1 MLTLHAAL
9 TPHALM
15 RARTPPCP
23 SPPGALQAASMAPV
37 RALAARSSNQQ
48 FLTAFSSL
56 HRAPASTP
64 TRHPPGDAS
73 PGSAQPQHS
82 YASRLL
88 STPPTHTQSPT
99 PPPLSASAAAPPSS
113 QPAPLPLTSP
123 THSPSTSSP
132 PLSPP
137 SAPSPA
143 QPPVPHHSHSQPP
156 AKTSKGRTRPPK
168 KSVED
173 GGESGKKPAKR
184 QSPPKERQTHKHAS
198 PPPPHKSKSKHKHH
212 HAHPP
217 APPPAT
223 EPAPSPAVLVDG
235 ASAASPD
242 DAALL
247 PPLPPTPPLILPP
260 PPPDSRHCRECPL
273 GTAVKPASGPTDVA
287 CVCAVPMVVGL
298 RLALPFDDFLHSVPL
313 FAQQLSAG
321 LRVTPQQVQV
331 WGVEYDRQGTGFLD
345 TTSYLLPL
353 HGTQLPASLVA
364 SIRRRL
370 LGGHV
375 WLDPALFGRFQVLFI
390 LNPGDH
396 LPPPALHPAS
406 APSPPPPPW
415 PASSDGWAPP
425 QAGGGT
431 EGGGGSTGHSMAA
444 LEIALFIVAPCL
456 LLLLMLASCLAWLL
470 LYRRRQ
476 HRSAAVADAA
486 TAAAAAAAAGA
497 PMAADVVDKDAGLPV
512 EKGLESIA
520 PSQAWPSS
528 AAFCSPSPD
537 AHAALPS
544 SSLPSEVAGLG
555 VSLGFAGTGTG
566 LNASSLALCGLATAP
581 AGAVVFSL
589 LQLRRATNDFHA
601 DNLLGQGGF
610 SRVYRGELADDTLV
624 AVKLLHSPEAHGD
637 AGEGGAGSVEE
648 QERERADA
656 EFMREAQ
663 VLSCLHHRNLV
674 KLLGI
679 CAEGG
684 RRCLVYQLAGNGSLA
699 SHLHG
704 VMREVAG
711 VMEWERR
718 MKVALG
724 VARALSYLHD
734 DASPRVVHRDVKS
747 ANVLL
752 DLDFSPLL
760 SDLGLAKTMPHA
772 ATPAL
777 AEQGAV
783 GGGGQASRMMGS
795 VGYVAPEV
803 ALTGQVLVR
812 SDVYSF
818 GVVLLELLA
827 GRKPID
833 HSLPPPRHS
842 LVQWASPLLLSSA
855 GVKQVVDPALKGRY
869 PLEAA
874 MRVAGITSMCL
885 QQLPD
890 NRPFMTQVVQ
900 ALKLVYR
907 EGSEDSESDD
917 NDDDESFAQ
926 PSHASHRTPAPAS
939 AAATS
944 AANAGIGSESGRV
957 SESDVT
963 SMGMDSGMDTSDS
976 AMGSTGMALSPSD
989 RGLMPRLL
997 CMHVHDLDYSGDMG
1011 LLSQGEGEPSAT
1023 CMLRYTRILRAAHL
1037 PIGSPRHDNCEVVA
1051 AHPKGSPRVSIGSS
1065 RLLARFGAQA
1075 RHGRQWEPTLA
1086 SLSPAHIAG
1095 RRPTRADLIASRP
1108 ARHTCLHAMAAGR
1121 SWTHCRLAGLVLLAV
1136 CCHVHR
1142 AVALAPL
1149 GRAEQSEMRE
1159 TARTMFYHA
1168 YDNYMRYAFPH
1179 DELKPLS
1186 RSYTNSLGELGNL
1199 QMQHL
1204 STNYNGSALTLID
1217 SLSSL
1222 AVLGNVSEFQ
1232 WAVRWLASSLSFHAD
1247 VRVNTFECNIRLLGG
1262 LLSGHLL
1269 AQHHSLLLHPPP
1281 PPTSPSSRGTA
1292 DRREGA
1298 EGEMEKEHGARRGR
1312 EEGAG
1317 AEGQGTGAAAGDEL
1331 EGERRSMDEEGE
1343 GVRAGVEAGG
1353 NEEEGETG
1361 AWYRGELLV
1370 LAEQLGRRLMPAFN
1384 TPTGIPYAWIN
1395 LKYGVRAGETT
1406 ETSTSGCG
1414 SLILEFGL
1422 LSRLT
1427 GDPCF
1432 ERAAQGALRRVW
1444 GMRSAV
1450 DLVGTTLDVASGQW
1464 VEGNTG
1470 IGAGVDSF
1478 YEYLL
1483 KAYVLFGDPDYWH
1496 MFQAAYTATQ
1506 RYLRTP
1512 HPSSWYHDAHM
1523 HTGSPTYRQFASLQA
1538 FWPALQVLAGDV
1550 AAANATHRQFF
1561 TVWEKFGLLPERY
1574 LFDMGVPHPTE
1585 RYYPLRPELAES
1597 TFALYHATK
1606 DPWYQRVGQTM
1617 LRDLN
1622 RRTRVAGGYASV
1634 RDVTTG
1640 ELEDHQH
1647 SFFLAET
1654 CKYLYLLF
1662 DESALERGNIHNYI
1676 FSTEGHILP
1685 VLPQWHHS
1693 PPDHQTS
1700 PEGQTSGVSSRKG
1713 GCSGGCRANG
1723 HVGSTTEQRGASAMD
1738 RMVCHNFQYDWSRSS
1753 QQQQQQQQQREESIC
1768 HVPDI
1773 RPDHRCLQDIDCGIH
1788 AATCSLRTC
1797 SPARYCS

>member
-1 MLTLHAAL
+1 
-9 TPHALM
+9 
-15 RARTPPCP
+15 
-23 SPPGALQAASMAPV
+23 
-37 RALAARSSNQQ
+37 
-48 FLTAFSSL
+48 
-56 HRAPASTP
+56 
-64 TRHPPGDAS
+64 
-73 PGSAQPQHS
+73 
-82 YASRLL
+82 
-88 STPPTHTQSPT
+88 
-99 PPPLSASAAAPPSS
+99 
-113 QPAPLPLTSP
+113 
-123 THSPSTSSP
+123 
-132 PLSPP
+132 
-137 SAPSPA
+137 
-143 QPPVPHHSHSQPP
+143 
-156 AKTSKGRTRPPK
+156 
-168 KSVED
+168 
-173 GGESGKKPAKR
+173 
-184 QSPPKERQTHKHAS
+184 
-198 PPPPHKSKSKHKHH
+198 
-212 HAHPP
+212 
-217 APPPAT
+217 
-223 EPAPSPAVLVDG
+223 
-235 ASAASPD
+235 
-242 DAALL
+242 
-247 PPLPPTPPLILPP
+247 
-260 PPPDSRHCRECPL
+260 
-273 GTAVKPASGPTDVA
+273 
-287 CVCAVPMVVGL
+287 MVVGL

-321 LRVTPQQVQV
+321 LHVTPQQVQV

-370 LGGHV
+370 LGGQV

-406 APSPPPPPW
+406 APAPPPPLW
-415 PASSDGWAPP
+415 PASSEGWAPP

-431 EGGGGSTGHSMAA
+431 EGGGSTGHSMAA
-444 LEIALFIVAPCL
+444 LEVALFIVAPCV

-470 LYRRRQ
+470 LYRRRP

-486 TAAAAAAAAGA
+486 TVAAAAGA
-497 PMAADVVDKDAGLPV
+497 PMAADVADKDGGLPV

-566 LNASSLALCGLATAP
+566 LNASSLALRGLATAP

-637 AGEGGAGSVEE
+637 AGGAGAGWAEE

-656 EFMREAQ
+656 EFMKEAQ

-684 RRCLVYQLAGNGSLA
+684 RRCLVYQLASNGSLA

-704 VMREVAG
+704 VMRDVAG

-752 DLDFSPLL
+752 DVDFSPLL

-772 ATPAL
+772 GPTAL

-783 GGGGQASRMMGS
+783 GGGGQASRMMGT

-818 GVVLLELLA
+818 GVVLLELLS

-833 HSLPPPRHS
+833 HSLPPPHHS
-842 LVQWASPLLLSSA
+842 LLHWASPLLLSST

-874 MRVAGITSMCL
+874 MRVAGIASMCL
-885 QQLPD
+885 QQLPE
-890 NRPFMTQVVQ
+890 NRPFMSQVVQ

-907 EGSEDSESDD
+907 EGSDGSKSD
-917 NDDDESFAQ
+917 DDDESFAQ
-926 PSHASHRTPAPAS
+926 PSHTSHRTPAPAS

-944 AANAGIGSESGRV
+944 AASAGLGGESGRV

-963 SMGMDSGMDTSDS
+963 SMGMDVGMEASES
-976 AMGSTGMALSPSD
+976 AMGSAAMTLSPSD

-997 CMHVHDLDYSGDMG
+997 RMRVHDLDYSGDMG
-1011 LLSQGEGEPSAT
+1011 LLSQGEGEPSAVQPSAPAFSSLLPRT
-1023 CMLRYTRILRAAHL
+1023 FLTLLSAPQLQMCVPCMCVSSPSLAHAPAPPTFTSGPPCRGRLFSQPHQAPL
-1037 PIGSPRHDNCEVVA
+1037 PTHVYAKDTLEFSGLFTFRSGRLAMTTARWLKHI
-1051 AHPKGSPRVSIGSS
+1051 PRVRLK
-1065 RLLARFGAQA
+1065 RLLADHACL
-1075 RHGRQWEPTLA
+1075 PA
-1086 SLSPAHIAG
+1086 SKPRRGTAINGNPRSPRSPAHSSPGLVPRVQISS
-1095 RRPTRADLIASRP
+1095 PVDLPVTPASTHP
-1108 ARHTCLHAMAAGR
+1108 SAPPSCLSAMAACR
-1121 SWTHCRLAGLVLLAV
+1121 TWTYRRLAGLVLLAV

-1159 TARTMFYHA
+1159 TARSMFYHA

-1186 RSYTNSLGELGNL
+1186 RSYTDSLGELGNL
-1199 QMQHL
+1199 QMQHV
-1204 STNYNGSALTLID
+1204 STKYNGSALTLID

-1232 WAVRWLASSLSFHAD
+1232 RAVRWLAASLSFHAD

-1281 PPTSPSSRGTA
+1281 PPTSPSGRGTA
-1292 DRREGA
+1292 DSREGR
-1298 EGEMEKEHGARRGR
+1298 EGQMEQEHGPRTHRGER
-1312 EEGAG
+1312 AA
-1317 AEGQGTGAAAGDEL
+1317 AEGQGTGAAAGDEQ
-1331 EGERRSMDEEGE
+1331 EGERRSMGEEGE
-1343 GVRAGVEAGG
+1343 GLRAGVEAGG
-1353 NEEEGETG
+1353 GEGEGETG

-1395 LKYGVRAGETT
+1395 LKYGVRPGETT

-1561 TVWEKFGLLPERY
+1561 SVWEKFGLLPERY

-1693 PPDHQTS
+1693 PPHHQTS
-1700 PEGQTSGVSSRKG
+1700 PEGQTSV
-1713 GCSGGCRANG
+1713 
-1723 HVGSTTEQRGASAMD
+1723 
-1738 RMVCHNFQYDWSRSS
+1738 
-1753 QQQQQQQQQREESIC
+1753 
-1768 HVPDI
+1768 
-1773 RPDHRCLQDIDCGIH
+1773 
-1788 AATCSLRTC
+1788 
-1797 SPARYCS
+1797 